1 MSKSVK
7 IEDLSYAIRE
17 ELEIYDRDITQ
28 KIKRQ
33 AVRSIKQC
41 VETTKLTAPVGKRAK
56 HYRDDIAWRTLEDT
70 YRKTVVQWY
79 VKAPNYRLSHLLNNG
94 HATKNGGRVEGTNF
108 ITRAHDETVRDYE
121 KEIEDIIK
129 NAN

>member
-7 IEDLSYAIRE
+7 IEDLSYAIKE

-41 VETTKLTAPVGKRAK
+41 VETTKLTAPVGKRTK

-79 VKAPNYRLSHLLNNG
+79 VKAPNYRLSHLLNNA

-121 KEIEDIIK
+121 KKI
-129 NAN
+129 

>member
-1 MSKSVK
+1 MSKNVK
-7 IEDLSYAIRE
+7 IEDLSDAIGK

-41 VETTKLTAPVGKRAK
+41 VETTKLTAPVGKRTK

>member
-1 MSKSVK
+1 MSKNVK
-7 IEDLSYAIRE
+7 IEDLSNAIGK
-17 ELEIYDRDITQ
+17 ELEIYDRDIAQ

-41 VETTKLTAPVGKRAK
+41 VETTKLTAPVGKRTK

-79 VKAPNYRLSHLLNNG
+79 VKTPNYRLSHLLNNG

-108 ITRAHDETVRDYE
+108 ITRAHDETVREYE

>member
-7 IEDLSYAIRE
+7 IEDLSDAIGK
-17 ELEIYDRDITQ
+17 ELEIYDRDIAQ

-33 AVRSIKQC
+33 TVKSIKQC

-70 YRKTVVQWY
+70 YRKTIAQWY

-121 KEIEDIIK
+121 KTVDDIIK

>member
-1 MSKSVK
+1 MSKAIK
-7 IEDLSYAIRE
+7 IEDLADTIGK

-33 AVRSIKQC
+33 AVKSIKQC

>member
-7 IEDLSYAIRE
+7 IEDLSDAIRE
-17 ELEIYDRDITQ
+17 ELEIYDRDIAQ

-41 VETTKLTAPVGKRAK
+41 VETTKLTAPVGKRTK

-108 ITRAHDETVRDYE
+108 ITRAHDETVREYE

>member
-1 MSKSVK
+1 MSKNVK
-7 IEDLSYAIRE
+7 IEDLSDAIGK
-17 ELEIYDRDITQ
+17 ELEIYDRDIAR
-28 KIKRQ
+28 KIKRKT
-33 AVRSIKQC
+33 VKCIKQC
-41 VETTKLTAPVGKRAK
+41 VETTKLTAPVGKREK
-56 HYRDDIAWRTLEDT
+56 HYRDDIAWRTLEDS

>member
-1 MSKSVK
+1 MSKNVK
-7 IEDLSYAIRE
+7 IEDLSDAIGK

-41 VETTKLTAPVGKRAK
+41 VETTKLTAPVGKRTK

-70 YRKTVVQWY
+70 YRKTIVQWY

>member
-7 IEDLSYAIRE
+7 IEDLSNAIGK
-17 ELEIYDRDITQ
+17 ELEIYDRDIAQ

-41 VETTKLTAPVGKRAK
+41 VETTKLTAPVGKRTK

-108 ITRAHDETVRDYE
+108 ITRAHDEAVREYE

>member
-41 VETTKLTAPVGKRAK
+41 VETTKLTAPVGKRTK

>member
-7 IEDLSYAIRE
+7 IEDLSNAIRE
-17 ELEIYDRDITQ
+17 ELEIYDRDIAQ

-33 AVRSIKQC
+33 AVKSIKQC
-41 VETTKLTAPVGKRAK
+41 VETTKLTAPVGKRTK

-121 KEIEDIIK
+121 KKIEDIIK

>member
-1 MSKSVK
+1 MSKNVK

-41 VETTKLTAPVGKRAK
+41 VETTKLTAPVGKRTK

-70 YRKTVVQWY
+70 YRKTIVQWY

-108 ITRAHDETVRDYE
+108 ITRAHDETVREYE